1 MKTLLI
7 LFLIFASFLK
17 GADTMKTVDSVDLEK
32 FMGKWFVIALV
43 PNMIE
48 KGATNS
54 SDLVFT
60 SFSHWWLFIFSRIR
74 IND

>member
-43 PNMIE
+43 PNICLLYTTPSPRDRLKSRMP
-48 KGATNS
+48 
-54 SDLVFT
+54 T
-60 SFSHWWLFIFSRIR
+60 SA
-74 IND
+74 